1 MRTAATAL
9 CAAPQRVV
17 RYASPDNLPPV
28 GLVRTLFN
36 SALVGAGGS
45 ARAGVGVAR
54 LTLGRTPSLLALGA
68 RALAPGSAGAKA
80 DAEFRDELLTLLD
93 DVAEVTSRQARR
105 ARLEL
110 GDRTSPNGGV
120 PRRRHRVKA

>member
-1 MRTAATAL
+1 MG
-9 CAAPQRVV
+9 V
-17 RYASPDNLPPV
+17 
-28 GLVRTLFN
+28 VRTLFT

-45 ARAGVGVAR
+45 TRAGVGVAR
-54 LTLGRTPSLLALGA
+54 LTLRRTPSLVALSA
-68 RALAPGSAGAKA
+68 RAVARGSAGARA
-80 DAEFRDELLTLLD
+80 EAEFRDELLTLLD
-93 DVAEVTSRQARR
+93 EVAEVAWRQARR

>member
-1 MRTAATAL
+1 
-9 CAAPQRVV
+9 
-17 RYASPDNLPPV
+17 V
-28 GLVRTLFN
+28 GVARTLFT

-45 ARAGVGVAR
+45 TRAGVGVAR
-54 LTLGRTPSLLALGA
+54 LALRRTPSLVALSARAVAPGPAGA
-68 RALAPGSAGAKA
+68 RAE
-80 DAEFRDELLTLLD
+80 AEFRDELLTLLD
-93 DVAEVTSRQARR
+93 EVAEVAWRQARR

>member
-1 MRTAATAL
+1 MG
-9 CAAPQRVV
+9 V
-17 RYASPDNLPPV
+17 
-28 GLVRTLFN
+28 VRTLFT

-54 LTLGRTPSLLALGA
+54 LTLHRTPSLLALSA
-68 RALAPGSAGAKA
+68 RALAPGSAGARA

-93 DVAEVTSRQARR
+93 DVAEVAWRQARR

-120 PRRRHRVKA
+120 PRRRYRVKA

>member
-1 MRTAATAL
+1 
-9 CAAPQRVV
+9 V
-17 RYASPDNLPPV
+17 RSASPDNLPPV
-28 GLVRTLFN
+28 GVVRTLFN
-36 SALVGAGGS
+36 SALAGAGGS

-54 LTLGRTPSLLALGA
+54 LTLGRTPSLLALSA

-80 DAEFRDELLTLLD
+80 DAEFRDGLLTLLD
-93 DVAEVTSRQARR
+93 EVAEVASRQARR

>member
-1 MRTAATAL
+1 
-9 CAAPQRVV
+9 
-17 RYASPDNLPPV
+17 V
-28 GLVRTLFN
+28 GVVRTLFT

-54 LTLGRTPSLLALGA
+54 LTLRRTPSLLTLSA
-68 RALAPGSAGAKA
+68 RALTPGSARARA

-93 DVAEVTSRQARR
+93 DVAEVAWRQARR

-110 GDRTSPNGGV
+110 GERTGPDGGV